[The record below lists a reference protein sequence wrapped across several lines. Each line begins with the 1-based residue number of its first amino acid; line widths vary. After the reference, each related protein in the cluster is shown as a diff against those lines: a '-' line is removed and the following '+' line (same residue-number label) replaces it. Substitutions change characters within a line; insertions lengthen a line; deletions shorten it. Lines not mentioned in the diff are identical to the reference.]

1 MNPFELPTGKIALV
15 APPQTGALFVA
26 QALVAA
32 NPGAKIKDF
41 STRPTV
47 AAAGELEALEC
58 PDGDTLLAV
67 LHSGGSGREIPDA
80 NIFAQLFHVKPGWPP
95 RENAIPRSD
104 LNGSE
109 VQLIRPGHD
118 PILMHRPDNSVTQA
132 YEVYHGR

>member
-15 APPQTGALFVA
+15 GPPQSGQLFVA
-26 QALVAA
+26 HALVAA
-32 NPGAKIKDF
+32 THGRKIVLKDF

-80 NIFAQLFHVKPGWPP
+80 NIFAQLFQYIQHPSLK
-95 RENAIPRSD
+95 
-104 LNGSE
+104 
-109 VQLIRPGHD
+109 
-118 PILMHRPDNSVTQA
+118 
-132 YEVYHGR
+132 